1 MWNEICLLFTF
12 VGELPPEIPLN
23 PGEPLPTIRK
33 RVGTEFK
40 LSEDL
45 LKQDSKDGLRAN
57 LELELEI
64 QNKITAAALK
74 LFQGIELVI
83 HGVLLHKKNCFWLF
97 GYTTK

>member
-1 MWNEICLLFTF
+1 MFTF
-12 VGELPPEIPLN
+12 AGELPPEIPLN

-74 LFQGIELVI
+74 LFQGMELV
-83 HGVLLHKKNCFWLF
+83 N
-97 GYTTK
+97 